1 MHAASCG
8 RAEDDTKSAKDVQ
21 FRAGQPQGESHERRP
36 GEIVVA
42 ADRLRDALSEL
53 VDDGQVPA
61 SVRPEI
67 SDSWRRSVQAGL
79 RPGNIDVPFA
89 STVDADAPLVR
100 AAVPVLDD
108 LIGDLAGAVV
118 GVVLTDERGH
128 VIDRRVDHRGLR
140 GDLDAIALAPGSVYA
155 EGRIGTNAIGTALA
169 QQAPAMVV
177 GTEHFADVFTP
188 TACAAVPLADPQSG
202 RLIGVIDLTCR
213 ARDVSPLMLSL
224 ARRGAREI
232 EQRLLDDKGIA
243 ERVLLQ
249 HFLQRRRGA
258 KGPLVF
264 VSGQRMITNGAA
276 DHLVSPDDTAV
287 LWETATR
294 LLAHDRTTRS
304 EVVLTRGATVT
315 LACEPVFDGGALLGV
330 LVRLRRTTTNESETR
345 VTGLTDTEQS
355 VAALITQGLTNREVG
370 ERLFMS
376 RYTVDSHLRS
386 IYRKLG
392 VNSRLAL
399 TRAVIETPGI
409 R

>member
-1 MHAASCG
+1 
-8 RAEDDTKSAKDVQ
+8 
-21 FRAGQPQGESHERRP
+21 
-36 GEIVVA
+36 VVA

-53 VDDGQVPA
+53 VDDGQLPP
-61 SVRPEI
+61 SVRTEI

-79 RPGNIDVPFA
+79 RPEQFDVPFE
-89 STVDADAPLVR
+89 STVDSDVLLVR

-128 VIDRRVDHRGLR
+128 VIDRRVAHRGLR
-140 GDLDAIALAPGSVYA
+140 GDLDAIALAPGFVYA

-169 QQAPAMVV
+169 QHAPSMVV
-177 GTEHFADVFTP
+177 GTEHFADAFTP
-188 TACAAVPLADPQSG
+188 MACAAVPLADPQSG

-224 ARRGAREI
+224 ARRGAHEI
-232 EQRLLDDKGIA
+232 EQRLIDDKGIA

-276 DHLVSPDDTAV
+276 DHFVSPDDAAV
-287 LWETATR
+287 LWEQATR
-294 LLAHDRTTRS
+294 LLANDRAGGS
-304 EVVLTRGATVT
+304 DLILTGGATVA
-315 LACEPVFDGGALLGV
+315 LACEPVFDGGTLLGA
-330 LVRLRRTTTNESETR
+330 LVRLRPINTKEGESAAQPANRKKTGM
-345 VTGLTDTEQS
+345 TGLTDTEQS
-355 VAALITQGLTNREVG
+355 VAALATQGLTNREVA

-399 TRAVIETPGI
+399 TRVVMETSNI

>member
-1 MHAASCG
+1 M
-8 RAEDDTKSAKDVQ
+8 
-21 FRAGQPQGESHERRP
+21 
-36 GEIVVA
+36 A

-53 VDDGQVPA
+53 VDDGQLPP
-61 SVRPEI
+61 SVRTEI

-79 RPGNIDVPFA
+79 RPEQFDVPFE
-89 STVDADAPLVR
+89 STVDSDVLLVR

-128 VIDRRVDHRGLR
+128 VIDRRVAHRGLR
-140 GDLDAIALAPGSVYA
+140 GDLDAIALAPGFVYA

-169 QQAPAMVV
+169 QHAPSMVV
-177 GTEHFADVFTP
+177 GTEHFADAFTP
-188 TACAAVPLADPQSG
+188 MACAAVPLADPQSG

-224 ARRGAREI
+224 ARRGAHEI
-232 EQRLLDDKGIA
+232 EQRLIDDKGIA

-276 DHLVSPDDTAV
+276 DHFVSPDDAAV
-287 LWETATR
+287 LWEQATR
-294 LLAHDRTTRS
+294 LLANDRAGGS
-304 EVVLTRGATVT
+304 DLILTGGATVA
-315 LACEPVFDGGALLGV
+315 LACEPVFDGGTLLGA
-330 LVRLRRTTTNESETR
+330 LVRLRPINTKEGESAAQPANRKKTGM
-345 VTGLTDTEQS
+345 TGLTDTEQS
-355 VAALITQGLTNREVG
+355 VAALATQGLTNREVA

-399 TRAVIETPGI
+399 TRVVMETSNI

>member
-1 MHAASCG
+1 M
-8 RAEDDTKSAKDVQ
+8 
-21 FRAGQPQGESHERRP
+21 
-36 GEIVVA
+36 A

-53 VDDGQVPA
+53 VDDGQPPR
-61 SVRPEI
+61 SVRTEI

-79 RPGNIDVPFA
+79 RPEQLDVPFE
-89 STVDADAPLVR
+89 STVDSDVLLVR

-128 VIDRRVDHRGLR
+128 VIDRRVAHRGLR
-140 GDLDAIALAPGSVYA
+140 GDLDAIALEPGSVYA
-155 EGRIGTNAIGTALA
+155 ESRIGTNAIGTALA
-169 QQAPAMVV
+169 QRGPSVVV
-177 GTEHFADVFTP
+177 GTEHFADAFAP
-188 TACAAVPLADPQSG
+188 MACAAVPLADPQSG

-224 ARRGAREI
+224 ARRGAHEI
-232 EQRLLDDKGIA
+232 EQRLVDDKGIA

-276 DHLVSPDDTAV
+276 DHLVSSDDAAV
-287 LWETATR
+287 LWEQATR
-294 LLAHDRTTRS
+294 VLASDRAGRS
-304 EVVLTRGATVT
+304 DLVLTGGATVA
-315 LACEPVFDGGALLGV
+315 LACEPVFDGGTLLGA
-330 LVRLRRTTTNESETR
+330 LVRLRPVNTNERESAAQPANRKKTGM
-345 VTGLTDTEQS
+345 TGLTDTEQS
-355 VAALITQGLTNREVG
+355 VAALATQGLTNREVA

-399 TRAVIETPGI
+399 SRVVVETSDI

>member
-1 MHAASCG
+1 
-8 RAEDDTKSAKDVQ
+8 
-21 FRAGQPQGESHERRP
+21 
-36 GEIVVA
+36 VA
-42 ADRLRDALSEL
+42 TDRLRDALSEL
-53 VDDGQVPA
+53 VDDGQLPP
-61 SVRPEI
+61 SVRTEI

-79 RPGNIDVPFA
+79 RPERLDVPFDP
-89 STVDADAPLVR
+89 TVNSDVPLVR
-100 AAVPVLDD
+100 AAVPVLEG

-118 GVVLTDERGH
+118 AVVLTDERGH
-128 VIDRRVDHRGLR
+128 VIDRRVAHRELR
-140 GDLDAIALAPGSVYA
+140 GVLDGFAMVRGSVYA

-169 QQAPAMVV
+169 QHAPSMVV
-177 GTEHFADVFTP
+177 GTEHFADAFTP
-188 TACAAVPLADPQSG
+188 VACAAVPVTDPQSG

-213 ARDVSPLMLSL
+213 ARDATPMMLSL
-224 ARRGAREI
+224 ARRGAHEI
-232 EQRLLDDKGIA
+232 QQRLVDDKGIA

-276 DHLVSPDDTAV
+276 DHLVSPDDAAV
-287 LWETATR
+287 LWEQATR
-294 LLAHDRTTRS
+294 VLANDRAGRS
-304 EVVLTRGATVT
+304 DLVLTGGATVA
-315 LACEPVFDGGALLGV
+315 LACEPVFDGGTLLGA
-330 LVRLRRTTTNESETR
+330 LVRLRPVNTKEGESAARPANRKKTGM
-345 VTGLTDTEQS
+345 TGLTDTEQS
-355 VAALITQGLTNREVG
+355 VAALATQGLTNREVA

-399 TRAVIETPGI
+399 TRVVMETSGI

>member
-1 MHAASCG
+1 
-8 RAEDDTKSAKDVQ
+8 
-21 FRAGQPQGESHERRP
+21 
-36 GEIVVA
+36 VA

-53 VDDGQVPA
+53 VDDGHVPA
-61 SVRPEI
+61 SVRTEI

-79 RPGNIDVPFA
+79 RPEQLDVPFDT
-89 STVDADAPLVR
+89 TVDSDVPLVR

-108 LIGDLAGAVV
+108 LIGDLAGAIVC
-118 GVVLTDERGH
+118 VVLTDECSH
-128 VIDRRVDHRGLR
+128 VIDRRVAHPGLR
-140 GDLDAIALAPGSVYA
+140 GELDANAMVPGSVYA

-169 QQAPAMVV
+169 QQAPLMVV
-177 GTEHFADVFTP
+177 GTEHFADAFTAM
-188 TACAAVPLADPQSG
+188 ACAAVPLADPQSG

-224 ARRGAREI
+224 ARRGAHEI
-232 EQRLLDDKGIA
+232 EQRLVDDKGIA

-264 VSGQRMITNGAA
+264 VSDQRMITNGAA
-276 DHLVSPDDTAV
+276 DHLVSPDDAAV
-287 LWETATR
+287 LWEQATR
-294 LLAHDRTTRS
+294 VLANDRAGRS
-304 EVVLTRGATVT
+304 DLVLTGGATVA
-315 LACEPVFDGGALLGV
+315 LACEPVFDGGTLLGA
-330 LVRLRRTTTNESETR
+330 LVRLRPSNTNEGASAAQLADRKTNGLTGL
-345 VTGLTDTEQS
+345 TGLTDTEQS
-355 VAALITQGLTNREVG
+355 VAALATQGLTNREVA

-392 VNSRLAL
+392 VNSRVAL
-399 TRAVIETPGI
+399 TRAVLGTSDI

>member
-1 MHAASCG
+1 M
-8 RAEDDTKSAKDVQ
+8 
-21 FRAGQPQGESHERRP
+21 
-36 GEIVVA
+36 A

-53 VDDGQVPA
+53 VDDGHVPA

-79 RPGNIDVPFA
+79 RPEQLDVPFD
-89 STVDADAPLVR
+89 STVDSDVLLVR

-108 LIGDLAGAVV
+108 LIGDLAGTIV
-118 GVVLTDERGH
+118 GVALTDEGGH

-155 EGRIGTNAIGTALA
+155 EGRIGTNAIGTALV
-169 QQAPAMVV
+169 QQAPSMVV
-177 GTEHFADVFTP
+177 GTEHFADAFTP
-188 TACAAVPLADPQSG
+188 MACAAVPLTDPQSG

-232 EQRLLDDKGIA
+232 ERRLIDDKGIA

-258 KGPLVF
+258 KGPLLF
-264 VSGQRMITNGAA
+264 ISEQRMITNGAA
-276 DHLVSPDDTAV
+276 DHLVSPDDAAV
-287 LWETATR
+287 LWEQATR
-294 LLAHDRTTRS
+294 ALAHDRGDGS
-304 EVVLTRGATVT
+304 ELVLTDGTTVA
-315 LACEPVFDGGALLGV
+315 LACEPVFDGGTLLGS
-330 LVRLRRTTTNESETR
+330 LVRLTPVNTREGESAAQPANR
-345 VTGLTDTEQS
+345 KKAGLTGLTDTEQS
-355 VAALITQGLTNREVG
+355 VAALAIQGLTNREVA

-399 TRAVIETPGI
+399 SRALVERSDP

>member
-1 MHAASCG
+1 M
-8 RAEDDTKSAKDVQ
+8 
-21 FRAGQPQGESHERRP
+21 
-36 GEIVVA
+36 
-42 ADRLRDALSEL
+42 
-53 VDDGQVPA
+53 DDGQVPA
-61 SVRPEI
+61 SVRTEI

-79 RPGNIDVPFA
+79 RPEQLDVPFE
-89 STVDADAPLVR
+89 STVDSDVLLVR

-108 LIGDLAGAVV
+108 LIGDLEGAIV

-128 VIDRRVDHRGLR
+128 VIDRRVAHRGLR
-140 GDLDAIALAPGSVYA
+140 GDLDAIAMVPGSVYA

-169 QQAPAMVV
+169 QQAPSMVV
-177 GTEHFADVFTP
+177 GTEHFADAFTP
-188 TACAAVPLADPQSG
+188 MACAAVPLADPQSG

-224 ARRGAREI
+224 ARRGAHEI
-232 EQRLLDDKGIA
+232 EQRLVDDKGIA

-264 VSGQRMITNGAA
+264 VSGHRMITNGAA
-276 DHLVSPDDTAV
+276 DHLVSPDDAAV
-287 LWETATR
+287 LWEQATR
-294 LLAHDRTTRS
+294 VLANDRAGGS
-304 EVVLTRGATVT
+304 DLVLTGGATVA
-315 LACEPVFDGGALLGV
+315 LACEPVFDGGTLLGA
-330 LVRLRRTTTNESETR
+330 LVRLRPINTSEGESATQAANR
-345 VTGLTDTEQS
+345 KKAGMTGLTDTEQS
-355 VAALITQGLTNREVG
+355 VAALATQGLTNREVA

-399 TRAVIETPGI
+399 ARAVMETSDI

>member
-1 MHAASCG
+1 MS
-8 RAEDDTKSAKDVQ
+8 
-21 FRAGQPQGESHERRP
+21 
-36 GEIVVA
+36 

-61 SVRPEI
+61 SVRTEI
-67 SDSWRRSVQAGL
+67 SDSWSRSVQAGL
-79 RPGNIDVPFA
+79 RPEQLDVPFE
-89 STVDADAPLVR
+89 STVDSDGPLVR
-100 AAVPVLDD
+100 ATVPVLDD
-108 LIGDLAGAVV
+108 LIGDLAGAIV

-128 VIDRRVDHRGLR
+128 VLDRRVAHRGLR
-140 GDLDAIALAPGSVYA
+140 GDLDAIAMVPGSVYA

-169 QQAPAMVV
+169 QQAPLLVV
-177 GTEHFADVFTP
+177 GTEHFADAFTP
-188 TACAAVPLADPQSG
+188 MACAAVPLADPESG

-232 EQRLLDDKGIA
+232 EQRLIDDKGIA

-276 DHLVSPDDTAV
+276 DHLVSSDDTAV
-287 LWETATR
+287 LWEQATR
-294 LLAHDRTTRS
+294 VLANDRAGAS
-304 EVVLTRGATVT
+304 DLVLTGGATVA
-315 LACEPVFDGGALLGV
+315 LACEPVFDGGTLLGA
-330 LVRLRRTTTNESETR
+330 LVRLRPINTREAEAAAQPATRKRTGLA
-345 VTGLTDTEQS
+345 GLTDTEQS
-355 VAALITQGLTNREVG
+355 VAALATQGLTNREVA
-370 ERLFMS
+370 ERLLMS

-399 TRAVIETPGI
+399 ARVVVDISDI

>member
-1 MHAASCG
+1 
-8 RAEDDTKSAKDVQ
+8 
-21 FRAGQPQGESHERRP
+21 
-36 GEIVVA
+36 VVA

-79 RPGNIDVPFA
+79 RPERLDVPFDP
-89 STVDADAPLVR
+89 TVDSDVLLVR
-100 AAVPVLDD
+100 AAVPVLEG
-108 LIGDLAGAVV
+108 LTGDLGGAIVA
-118 GVVLTDERGH
+118 VVLTDARGQ
-128 VIDRRVDHRGLR
+128 VIDRRVAHRELR
-140 GDLDAIALAPGSVYA
+140 GVLDGFAMVPGSVYA

-169 QQAPAMVV
+169 QNAPSMVV
-177 GTEHFADVFTP
+177 GTEHFADAFTP
-188 TACAAVPLADPQSG
+188 VACAAVPVTDPQSG

-213 ARDVSPLMLSL
+213 ARDATPLMLAL
-224 ARRGAREI
+224 ARRGAHEI
-232 EQRLLDDKGIA
+232 QQRLVDDKGIA

-264 VSGQRMITNGAA
+264 VSGERMITNGAA
-276 DHLVSPDDTAV
+276 DHLVSPDDAAV
-287 LWETATR
+287 LWEQATR
-294 LLAHDRTTRS
+294 VLASGRADGS
-304 EVVLTRGATVT
+304 CVVLTGGATVAV
-315 LACEPVFDGGALLGV
+315 ACEPVFDGGTLLGA
-330 LVRLRRTTTNESETR
+330 LVRLRPINEKEGESAAQPARRPGMTR
-345 VTGLTDTEQS
+345 LTDTERS
-355 VAALITQGLTNREVG
+355 VAALASQGLTNREVA

-399 TRAVIETPGI
+399 ARAVTEAPDI